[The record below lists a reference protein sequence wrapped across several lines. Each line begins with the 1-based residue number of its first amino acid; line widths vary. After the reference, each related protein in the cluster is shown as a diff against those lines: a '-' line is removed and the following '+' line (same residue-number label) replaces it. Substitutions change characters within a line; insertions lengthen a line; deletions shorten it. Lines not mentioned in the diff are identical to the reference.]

1 LDSEEIK
8 RTRKSNEK
16 QQIVIQVISII
27 CSKLHLLRAMSSFPF
42 LSSGLCYFV
51 VVAVPESL
59 FLDLVMLVV
68 LLALVQIS
76 AIDQMKSFG

>member
-1 LDSEEIK
+1 
-8 RTRKSNEK
+8 
-16 QQIVIQVISII
+16 
-27 CSKLHLLRAMSSFPF
+27 MSSFPFLSFPF